1 MTFFFLSAS
10 ADGRG
15 GTGVP
20 EDGKDREMTAA
31 SQEAALEVLRTKGK
45 RITAQR
51 SLLLEVIRES
61 HGHLDADEI
70 YRRARSKDPR
80 ISLSTVYRNLNLLKE
95 LGLVSELHLDQEHHH
110 YELREE
116 TDHYHLICSGCG
128 RVMEFESPLVD
139 QMTAEVGEKQG
150 FFTERTHIDLVGLCS
165 ECRAKKR

>member
-1 MTFFFLSAS
+1 VSAPV
-10 ADGRG
+10 DGRDG
-15 GTGVP
+15 SRMS
-20 EDGKDREMTAA
+20 EDGKDREMAAA
-31 SQEAALEVLRTKGK
+31 SEEEALEVLRARGK

-70 YRRARSKDPR
+70 YQRMRSKDPR

-116 TDHYHLICSGCG
+116 TDHYHLICSSCE
-128 RVMEFESPLVD
+128 RVFEFESPLAT
-139 QMTAEVGEKQG
+139 QMTTEVEEKQG
-150 FFTERTHIDLVGLCS
+150 FLTERTHIDLVGLCS
-165 ECRAKKR
+165 ECRAKRR